1 MKMGEVGFGL
11 GLDVKDFR
19 VVFIFRDK
27 VTVNKSINDGW
38 EFGAHADAAD
48 KVGDKG
54 PAVTDENLLDG
65 ITIYQLTESG

>member
-27 VTVNKSINDGW
+27 VTVNKSINDG
-38 EFGAHADAAD
+38 
-48 KVGDKG
+48 
-54 PAVTDENLLDG
+54 
-65 ITIYQLTESG
+65 